1 MMSTPPAAAGTTQ
14 SSAQLLYALLLDWG
28 ARVGLLMLMLGF
40 ALYLLGVLA
49 PLVPLEQMPSL
60 WNQPAGSYLRQTG
73 TPTGW
78 GWLALLHKGDLLN
91 LVGVALLAGCSLP
104 SLLGVAALYLRQRDW
119 PMAAICALIVAVIV
133 LAASGVLTA
142 GH

>member
-1 MMSTPPAAAGTTQ
+1 MNQAPSAAAGTAQ
-14 SSAQLLYALLLDWG
+14 SNAQRLYALLLDWG
-28 ARVGLLMLMLGF
+28 ARLGLLLLVLGF
-40 ALYLLGVLA
+40 ALYLLGVLV
-49 PLVPLEQMPSL
+49 PLVPPQQMPGL
-60 WNQPAGSYLRQTG
+60 WGEPAASYLKRTG

-104 SLLGVAALYLRQRDW
+104 PLLGVAGLYVRQRDW
-119 PMAAICALIVAVIV
+119 PMAAICMLIVAVIA